1 MLNKFLQG
9 IDLLNEW
16 SGKIFSWL
24 SIPMT
29 LLVTAEVILRYVFN
43 RPTIWVW
50 DVVVQLLG
58 LIIVF
63 SGGYALLKG
72 AHIGV
77 DILVERISKKK
88 SAIIDLFT
96 YPLFLFSMG
105 MLFWITTEAAWNAV
119 ETKEAY
125 NSFWRPP
132 IYPFKVAVFVG
143 ILLFLLQGIAR
154 FIRSVLIVFFRKTVG
169 ES

>member
-16 SGKIFSWL
+16 SAKVFSWL
-24 SIPMT
+24 IIPMT
-29 LLVTAEVILRYVFN
+29 LLVAAEVFLRYLFN
-43 RPTIWVW
+43 RPTIWIW

-72 AHIGV
+72 AHVGV
-77 DILVERISKKK
+77 DFLVEGISKKK

-105 MLFWITTEAAWNAV
+105 ILFWVTTEAAWSAV
-119 ETKEAY
+119 KTKEAY

-132 IYPFKVAVFVG
+132 IYPFKVAMFVA
-143 ILLFLLQGIAR
+143 ILLFLLQGIAK
-154 FIRSVLIVFFRKTVG
+154 FIRSILIVLSRNVEG
-169 ES
+169 ET